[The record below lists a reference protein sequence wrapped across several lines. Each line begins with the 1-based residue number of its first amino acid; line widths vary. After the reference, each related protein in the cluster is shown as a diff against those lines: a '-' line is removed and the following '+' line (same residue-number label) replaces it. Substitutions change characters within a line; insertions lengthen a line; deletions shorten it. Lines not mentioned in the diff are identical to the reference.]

1 VSPRSPSYIN
11 RSDWRVWGNWRR
23 RGARF
28 QQPSFVI
35 LNYATFVGE
44 ELTSAG
50 ATTEDNQWALALSD
64 VQQIHLA
71 AERASELTHQL
82 LAFARREVVQPRE
95 LSLND
100 AITGLELILR
110 RTIGEQIDLVI
121 DLSDNDAM
129 VLADPGQ
136 IDQVV
141 LNLAINARHAMSPGG
156 ALRFRQRCELL
167 RAMRRLFLASRSDRT
182 CAFG

>member
-1 VSPRSPSYIN
+1 VAHDFNNLLS
-11 RSDWRVWGNWRR
+11 
-23 RGARF
+23 
-28 QQPSFVI
+28 VI

-141 LNLAINARHAMSPGG
+141 STWQSMLDTRCRPAVHF
-156 ALRFRQRCELL
+156 RFRQRCELL
-167 RAMRRLFLASRSDRT
+167 RAMRRLFLASRSIVRVPS
-182 CAFG
+182 GE